1 MLVAADVLS
10 WAAVMA
16 IPGPDIVAIGSQ
28 VARHGHRAGFATALG
43 AALGVSLWSV
53 LSLVGISALLLA
65 VPALA
70 VILPVLGSAVLILL
84 GMLALRSA
92 ARPAGGGG
100 VRYVGEAP
108 APAPGQASG
117 QASAWRSMRL
127 GLVTNLSNPKA
138 LVFFTSFFT
147 PLMNHYDGAAEKAA
161 MLALLLAV
169 SLLIFSTMS
178 VVLKAASS
186 SPLANPPA
194 ARFLPG
200 VIFVLIGAYY
210 LADALGT

>member
-28 VARHGHRAGFATALG
+28 VARYGHRAGFATALG

-53 LSLVGISALLLA
+53 LSLVGISALLFA

-70 VILPVLGSAVLILL
+70 VILPALGSGVLILL
-84 GMLALRSA
+84 GLLALKGA

-100 VRYVGEAP
+100 IRYVGEAP
-108 APAPGQASG
+108 APAPDR
-117 QASAWRSMRL
+117 ASAWRSVRL

-138 LVFFTSFFT
+138 LVFFTSFFI
-147 PLMNHYDGAAEKAA
+147 PLMNHYDGAAAKAA

-178 VVLKAASS
+178 VMLRAASS
-186 SPLANPPA
+186 SPLASLPA
-194 ARFLPG
+194 VRFLPG
-200 VIFVLIGAYY
+200 AIFVLIGAYY
-210 LADALGT
+210 LADALGA

>member
-84 GMLALRSA
+84 GLLALRGA

-100 VRYVGEAP
+100 VRYVGEAS
-108 APAPGQASG
+108 APDR
-117 QASAWRSMRL
+117 ASAWRSVRL

-147 PLMNHYDGAAEKAA
+147 PLMNHYDGAAAKAA

-186 SPLANPPA
+186 SPLANLPA
-194 ARFLPG
+194 VRFLPG
-200 VIFVLIGAYY
+200 AIFVLIGSYY
-210 LADALGT
+210 LADALGV